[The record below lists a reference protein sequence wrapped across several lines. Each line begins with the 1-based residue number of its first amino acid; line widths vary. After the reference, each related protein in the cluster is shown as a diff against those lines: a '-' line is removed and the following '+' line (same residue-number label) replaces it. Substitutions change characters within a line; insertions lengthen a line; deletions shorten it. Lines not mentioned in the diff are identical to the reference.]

1 MELTVTDKTE
11 ALTKAVGDERTSGH
25 QREFEQLVR
34 RHSAAAFNVAYR
46 MTGNRSDAEDLTQ
59 ETFVRIYRA
68 LPRLRAEGASA
79 AWVRRIAVN
88 LCVDALRR
96 KGKAPFFYGIADLPA
111 RSDDDAIQLVDSSGD
126 PFDIV
131 VRTLAHDEVHNAIG
145 ALPSDYRTVIVLHHL
160 QGMRVEDVAN
170 LLDVPAGTIKSRL
183 SRARH
188 ALRKLLAPAHA
199 LDTV

>member
-1 MELTVTDKTE
+1 MVSVLSPNRWFRGE
-11 ALTKAVGDERTSGH
+11 
-25 QREFEQLVR
+25 
-34 RHSAAAFNVAYR
+34 AAASQDHREQFEAIFDLHYR
-46 MTGNRSDAEDLTQ
+46 RIYRLIYRILGNEGDAADLTQ

-96 KGKAPFFYGIADLPA
+96 KGKAPFYYGIADLSA